1 MGKGDRSTRMEKREG
16 EGRAMRKSFSML
28 ARLADVGWRA
38 RCSESCTAGVRREAL

>member
-28 ARLADVGWRA
+28 AHLADVGGEPVA
-38 RCSESCTAGVRREAL
+38 MKVAGGFGKGR